1 MTKSARIPVA
11 GACLLFLACC
21 SLPWVGLWN
30 PNGVADTGLY
40 SLYGGRMA
48 HGLVPYRD
56 FFIEFP
62 PGALP
67 ALVIPALPRSNYVV
81 WFKIFEFLCGAGT
94 LVCLGI
100 ILTALR
106 VSRRNMWIALGL
118 AAIAPAALGAIT
130 LNSFDYWPALLTTA
144 AVAALVSRRVTVA
157 FALLGA
163 ATTAKLFPAGLL
175 PLALLFAVPQLG
187 RWRRP
192 LIAYAGTL
200 FLIVAPFAI
209 LGPGGLRFSLHVQLR
224 RGLQLES
231 LGASVLATAHHFG
244 LYDAHYTPNLAYAQ
258 LSGTTASTL
267 ATVSTVVMVAA
278 IALVAWLYHRTRG
291 EASDLV
297 RRRVLVRPAAQP
309 VTDVVQ
315 TVHAALR
322 GGGPGVRAI
331 RELGSARVARDQKRA
346 QPFRPAAVAALHHP
360 PSRRRPVAVVER
372 GHQHTARLDQR
383 RRSLEGT
390 PHRARMV
397 ERAPRVADRGAL
409 ETGAERRVQ
418 NRRMQHLKARP
429 RLARAAPLGE
439 LDAQRIGVE
448 RGDARRAEPQKRLA
462 EKPRAAA
469 DVDDRFAV
477 EAITSQQLPDRVH
490 RPGQRVVGDE
500 PREGRPVA
508 AEREARHRLDEPGRL
523 AAPRR
528 GGHERKSRGL
538 GLPVDPGRV
547 PHRRDLAMN
556 RVGCGHVGVL
566 VARLHIRRQPSPL
579 LGDGPDRARN
589 LPFAKTPE
597 SARNAWCFY

>member
-144 AVAALVSRRVTVA
+144 AVAALVSRRITVA

-163 ATTAKLFPAGLL
+163 ATAAKLFPAGLL
-175 PLALLFAVPQLG
+175 PLTLLFAVPQLG

-297 RRRVLVRPAAQP
+297 DAAATTIVAIVAFAKVISPQYLLWLVALVAA
-309 VTDVVQ
+309 
-315 TVHAALR
+315 AALR
-322 GGGPGVRAI
+322 R
-331 RELGSARVARDQKRA
+331 
-346 QPFRPAAVAALHHP
+346 
-360 PSRRRPVAVVER
+360 
-372 GHQHTARLDQR
+372 
-383 RRSLEGT
+383 
-390 PHRARMV
+390 
-397 ERAPRVADRGAL
+397 
-409 ETGAERRVQ
+409 
-418 NRRMQHLKARP
+418 
-429 RLARAAPLGE
+429 
-439 LDAQRIGVE
+439 
-448 RGDARRAEPQKRLA
+448 
-462 EKPRAAA
+462 
-469 DVDDRFAV
+469 
-477 EAITSQQLPDRVH
+477 
-490 RPGQRVVGDE
+490 
-500 PREGRPVA
+500 
-508 AEREARHRLDEPGRL
+508 RL
-523 AAPRR
+523 AAPLLL
-528 GGHERKSRGL
+528 GVL
-538 GLPVDPGRV
+538 GLTQVWVPGRFRELQSLEWV
-547 PHRRDLAMN
+547 TWA
-556 RVGCGHVGVL
+556 
-566 VARLHIRRQPSPL
+566 L
-579 LGDGPDRARN
+579 LARN
-589 LPFAKTPE
+589 LLLVTLFAVLAASLRDRAASSGQASPRTLPLP
-597 SARNAWCFY
+597 ARRARRRARFRRPGRMA